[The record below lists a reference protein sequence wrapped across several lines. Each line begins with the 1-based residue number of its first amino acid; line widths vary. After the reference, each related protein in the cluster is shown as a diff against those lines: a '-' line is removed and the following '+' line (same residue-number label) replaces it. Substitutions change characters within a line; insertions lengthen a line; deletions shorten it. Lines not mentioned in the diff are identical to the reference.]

1 MVSGRYENDDSDQ
14 PSLPAAGGSGGRD
27 VVPGAAHPAV
37 CRLSS
42 REACNIGELAARIY
56 RNCEFFVIEA
66 GVLSV
71 ALISRDDLDQYLEWR
86 EERMQDPD
94 VHEALA
100 ELEQDGAEDP
110 ARPTEIRR
118 VSIDEVGDLS
128 DIAMRICRNNE
139 CFVLEGDGVLPV
151 AFIDPIDLENYL
163 DWRRELMEA
172 LAESEQDAREG
183 RTRPAEALLAEL
195 KQDVGLVP
203 DGSTTRRD

>member
-1 MVSGRYENDDSDQ
+1 
-14 PSLPAAGGSGGRD
+14 
-27 VVPGAAHPAV
+27 V

-42 REACNIGELAARIY
+42 GEAGDIGELSARVY
-56 RNCEFFVIEA
+56 TNCEYFVIET

-71 ALISRDDLDQYLEWR
+71 ALISRDELDEYLEWR
-86 EERMQDPD
+86 EERVQDPD
-94 VHEALA
+94 VQEALA
-100 ELEQDGAEDP
+100 GIEQDAGED
-110 ARPTEIRR
+110 ACRPTDIRR

-139 CFVLEGDGVLPV
+139 CFVLEKDGVLPV
-151 AFIDPIDLENYL
+151 AFVDPIDLDSYL

-172 LAESEQDAREG
+172 LDESEQDVREG

>member
-1 MVSGRYENDDSDQ
+1 MMTATTEPSGAGRSGSRSREDAVSRTAD
-14 PSLPAAGGSGGRD
+14 P
-27 VVPGAAHPAV
+27 VVR
-37 CRLSS
+37 RLSS
-42 REACNIGELAARIY
+42 GEAGNVRGLAERVY
-56 RNCEFFVIEA
+56 KNHEYFVIETGA
-66 GVLSV
+66 LSV
-71 ALISRDDLDQYLEWR
+71 ALISRGELDDYLEWR

-94 VHEALA
+94 VQEALA
-100 ELEQDGAEDP
+100 EIEQDAGEDTT
-110 ARPTEIRR
+110 RPTDIRR
-118 VSIDEVGDLS
+118 VSIDEVGDLR

-139 CFVLEGDGVLPV
+139 CFVWEKDGLLPG

-203 DGSTTRRD
+203 EGPTTRRD